1 MNVSYL
7 GPESS
12 FTYQAAC
19 QLFPTRQLTAYASIP
34 VCLRALFRKQ
44 VDLAVVPVENS
55 LEGAVHHTIDL
66 LSKHPEVEVKSE
78 IVLPIKQQLLGNP
91 ATKITK
97 ILSHPQA
104 LAQSQQFLE
113 THYPNVPLVATESTT
128 AAAMYV
134 AEHPKEDAAAI
145 ASLETAQHVG
155 LEILAENIQD
165 NELNQTR
172 FWIVGDRKMT
182 SQQSAPV
189 KMSVILTLPANRP
202 GMLHKMLAAFGW
214 REINLSKIESRPLKT
229 SLGEYFFVIDLLL
242 DRPMTLVENA
252 LQEIKMLGGESQ
264 ILGCYPVLT
273 VEETRR

>member
-1 MNVSYL
+1 MFARFVSQTSRS
-7 GPESS
+7 GCRSCREFIGRSCSS
-12 FTYQAAC
+12 HN
-19 QLFPTRQLTAYASIP
+19 RS
-34 VCLRALFRKQ
+34 
-44 VDLAVVPVENS
+44 S
-55 LEGAVHHTIDL
+55 
-66 LSKHPEVEVKSE
+66 SKHPEVEVKSE

-172 FWIVGDRKMT
+172 FWIVGDQR
-182 SQQSAPV
+182 
-189 KMSVILTLPANRP
+189 
-202 GMLHKMLAAFGW
+202 
-214 REINLSKIESRPLKT
+214 
-229 SLGEYFFVIDLLL
+229 
-242 DRPMTLVENA
+242 
-252 LQEIKMLGGESQ
+252 
-264 ILGCYPVLT
+264 
-273 VEETRR
+273 

>member
-7 GPESS
+7 GPEKFIHLSGGLS
-12 FTYQAAC
+12 AISYRTIDCVCFHPC
-19 QLFPTRQLTAYASIP
+19 LFARFVSQTSRS
-34 VCLRALFRKQ
+34 
-44 VDLAVVPVENS
+44 AVVPVENS

-134 AEHPKEDAAAI
+134 AEHPKK
-145 ASLETAQHVG
+145 T
-155 LEILAENIQD
+155 
-165 NELNQTR
+165 
-172 FWIVGDRKMT
+172 
-182 SQQSAPV
+182 QQR
-189 KMSVILTLPANRP
+189 L
-202 GMLHKMLAAFGW
+202 LH
-214 REINLSKIESRPLKT
+214 
-229 SLGEYFFVIDLLL
+229 
-242 DRPMTLVENA
+242 
-252 LQEIKMLGGESQ
+252 
-264 ILGCYPVLT
+264 
-273 VEETRR
+273 